1 MALPMPTLADLVPLG
16 PEIFVCGAA
25 FALLM
30 IDLFLSDRRRGLTHF
45 LALFILAA
53 AAGLTARDMA
63 TAPVVGFA
71 DLIVSD
77 TVSDVLKIAVYVVA
91 AASFVYAKPYLQDRG
106 LFKGEFYVLGLFA
119 VLGMMLMISAASACS
134 SRPRYSVSRLPADT
148 ISIMPSTANRPST

>member
-30 IDLFLSDRRRGLTHF
+30 IDLFLSDQRRGLTHF

-53 AAGLTARDMA
+53 AAVLTARDMA
-63 TAPVVGFA
+63 AVPAWGFA
-71 DLIVSD
+71 DM
-77 TVSDVLKIAVYVVA
+77 
-91 AASFVYAKPYLQDRG
+91 FVR
-106 LFKGEFYVLGLFA
+106 
-119 VLGMMLMISAASACS
+119 
-134 SRPRYSVSRLPADT
+134 DT